1 MDLIAEQDGQRLDVF
16 LAERAGMTRS
26 AVQRLLEQ
34 GLVTCGGRPVRKK
47 TQKRR
52 RAQST
57 V

>member
-34 GLVTCGGRPVRKK
+34 GDRK
-47 TQKRR
+47 
-52 RAQST
+52 S
-57 V
+57 VV